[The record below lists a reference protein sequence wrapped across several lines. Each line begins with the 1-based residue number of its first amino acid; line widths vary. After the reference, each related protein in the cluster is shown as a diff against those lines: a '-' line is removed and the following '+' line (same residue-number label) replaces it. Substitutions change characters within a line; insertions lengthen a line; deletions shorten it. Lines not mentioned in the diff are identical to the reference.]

1 MSQSASSETWTV
13 QRILEWT
20 TAHLK
25 KHGSDTPRLDAE
37 ILLAHARHCR
47 RLDLYT
53 RFDDVLTEDERTTM
67 RDLVQRRAKHEPVAY
82 LVGRREFYGLPFRV
96 TSDVLIPRPDTE
108 TLVMELLE
116 ALKPTTEP
124 RLLDIGTG
132 SGCIAITAAKQRPDA
147 RVTAIDRSE
156 AALAVARDNAETLGV
171 SDRVEFLHGDLFAPL
186 RASGSNAASFDAVAS
201 TPPYI
206 REDEFDGLQPD
217 VRLHEPRI
225 ALVAGGDGLDVA
237 RRLIAESPEFLK
249 PGGRLMLEIAPE
261 QAEAVRT
268 LLETQGS
275 FDEVRLIKDLNRDLR
290 VASAR
295 KRP

>member
-1 MSQSASSETWTV
+1 MSQPASSETWTV

-20 TAHLK
+20 TTHLK

-37 ILLAHARHCR
+37 ILLSHARHCR

-53 RFDDVLTEDERTTM
+53 RFDEVLTEAERTTM

-116 ALKPTTEP
+116 VLKPATEP
-124 RLLDIGTG
+124 RILDVGTG
-132 SGCIAITAAKQRPDA
+132 SGCIAITAAKQRPEA
-147 RVTAIDRSE
+147 RVTAIDLSE
-156 AALAVARDNAETLGV
+156 GALAVARGNADTNGV
-171 SDRVEFLHGDLFAPL
+171 ADRVEFLHGDLFAPL
-186 RASGSNAASFDAVAS
+186 RGNAAKTTLFDAIAS
-201 TPPYI
+201 NPPYI

-217 VRLHEPRI
+217 VRLHEPRT
-225 ALVAGGDGLDVA
+225 ALVAGVDGLDVV
-237 RRLIAESPEFLK
+237 RRLIAEAPEFLK
-249 PGGRLMLEIAPE
+249 PAGWLMLEIAPE
-261 QAEAVRT
+261 QADAVRS
-268 LLETQGS
+268 LLERQGD
-275 FDEVRLIKDLNRDLR
+275 FDEVRLIKDLNRDYR